1 MSLKEETQQKKFGG
15 ADLKSKIEI
24 IWFSIVGQ
32 SKKEK
37 KKKEKKSDGVLCFNA
52 YLLSSLY

>member
-15 ADLKSKIEI
+15 TDLKSKIEI

-32 SKKEK
+32 SKEEK
-37 KKKEKKSDGVLCFNA
+37 KKKEKRKKKVTEFYVLAPIC
-52 YLLSSLY
+52 

>member
-15 ADLKSKIEI
+15 TDLKSKIEI

-37 KKKEKKSDGVLCFNA
+37 KKKEKKKVTEFYVLTPIC
-52 YLLSSLY
+52 

>member
-15 ADLKSKIEI
+15 VDLKSKIEI

-37 KKKEKKSDGVLCFNA
+37 KKKKKSDSFMF
-52 YLLSSLY
+52 